1 MIVSNLIR
9 WPYVDDFVVTS
20 ETSDAESCVIRQEV
34 PGVRKDEI
42 SVKLVDDSTL
52 TVTCRDRQRVYKM
65 TSNIDVASISAKLDL
80 GVLTITLPK
89 KTKVVRE
96 VKIE

>member
-9 WPYVDDFVVTS
+9 WPYVDDSLVIS
-20 ETSDAESCVIRQEV
+20 ETDNSEQCVLREEV
-34 PGVRKDEI
+34 PGVRRDEI
-42 SVKLVDDSTL
+42 SVKLINDDTL
-52 TVTCRDRQRVYKM
+52 TVTCKGRQRTFRVS
-65 TSNIDVASISAKLDL
+65 SNVDVASISAKLDL

-89 KTKVVRE
+89 KSKVVRE